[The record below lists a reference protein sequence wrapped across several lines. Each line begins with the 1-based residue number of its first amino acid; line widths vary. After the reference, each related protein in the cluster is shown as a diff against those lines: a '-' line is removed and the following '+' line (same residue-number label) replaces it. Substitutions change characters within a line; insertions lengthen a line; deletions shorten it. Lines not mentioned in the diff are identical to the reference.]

1 MILIK
6 KYKNYSNNNSAYFK
20 DNRLCIFSSM
30 KVCLLPTFPQIP
42 HTHEVK
48 TDDASIKTSKL
59 LLFFFTFSKPCSLSN
74 PSALQIDFHKVSV
87 CGNTCLLKVTSLKA
101 FSTLPLI
108 PTPNNLFC
116 CHISDPISVLFS
128 HLSFSLM
135 MIGFTRMLLCRIS
148 VSFSWLLC
156 RLCCTQSMA
165 MLLELPFGGF
175 FFPSHEFLPFNLFSL
190 SLCFFICSL
199 APF

>member
-1 MILIK
+1 MHFLEHEGLPATNLSTNSPHSWG
-6 KYKNYSNNNSAYFK
+6 KNRRCFNQNEQAA
-20 DNRLCIFSSM
+20 
-30 KVCLLPTFPQIP
+30 T
-42 HTHEVK
+42 
-48 TDDASIKTSKL
+48 
-59 LLFFFTFSKPCSLSN
+59 FFFTFSKPCSLSN